1 MVARP
6 LVPEAVI
13 QPLRGVALGRPL
25 GSPSLP
31 SGPLTGAA
39 AVSSRAVLLGLH
51 PGLDELTSASPKG
64 ILPEWRISIKE
75 DGGRLSLL
83 FFKTTFFREVLG
95 YNRIER

>member
-51 PGLDELTSASPKG
+51 PGLECGPRGGQGLSPSG
-64 ILPEWRISIKE
+64 ARRQPPE
-75 DGGRLSLL
+75 
-83 FFKTTFFREVLG
+83 
-95 YNRIER
+95 